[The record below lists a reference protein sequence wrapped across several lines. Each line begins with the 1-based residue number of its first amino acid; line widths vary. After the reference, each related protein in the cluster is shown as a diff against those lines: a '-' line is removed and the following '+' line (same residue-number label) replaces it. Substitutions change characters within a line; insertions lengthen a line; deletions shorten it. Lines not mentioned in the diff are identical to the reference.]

1 MNQGALLDLLL
12 LSSFDP
18 MQEAATISDRLGD
31 PADEPGL
38 DIVPVSDLIV
48 HEACLHDLSG
58 DLAGLL
64 RAQLP

>member
-31 PADEPGL
+31 PTDEPGL
-38 DIVPVSDLIV
+38 HCMNVSNLGV
-48 HEACLHDLSG
+48 H
-58 DLAGLL
+58 
-64 RAQLP
+64 